1 MTDLI
6 FVITDIHPTFNIQ
19 YNIMYI
25 DEVMK
30 KSNFEKVKSFISK
43 ILHLI
48 QINDE
53 FSLKKKRNKTETE
66 TKRYT

>member
-6 FVITDIHPTFNIQ
+6 FFIMDIHPTFNIQ

-43 ILHLI
+43 ILLLI
-48 QINDE
+48 
-53 FSLKKKRNKTETE
+53 
-66 TKRYT
+66 